1 MIKTR
6 ASRGTSDYPYIN
18 SLAIVYLGILIYI
31 QDVITFL
38 NLLEMVP

>member
-18 SLAIVYLGILIYI
+18 SLAIVYFSILIYI

-38 NLLEMVP
+38 HLVEMVP